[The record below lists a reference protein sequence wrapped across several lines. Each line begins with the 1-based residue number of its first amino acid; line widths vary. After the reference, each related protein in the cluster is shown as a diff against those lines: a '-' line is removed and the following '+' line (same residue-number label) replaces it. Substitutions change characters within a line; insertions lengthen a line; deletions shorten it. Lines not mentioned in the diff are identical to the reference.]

1 MIDTT
6 SISAAL
12 RNLADDPLFIR
23 IEVLDLTRNLIKAR
37 LYLRED
43 LFIRVYRNDRSQ
55 VLTC

>member
-1 MIDTT
+1 
-6 SISAAL
+6 
-12 RNLADDPLFIR
+12 
-23 IEVLDLTRNLIKAR
+23 LTRNLIKAR